1 MTAFA
6 FILGVVPLV
15 IATSAGAAS
24 RSGIGVTVF
33 AGMLAATVIGIM
45 LIPALIPAHQRA
57 ETKERETCSVTHRAR
72 IGRDLGRRP
81 NAQSSRSRL
90 ELRR

>member
-24 RSGIGVTVF
+24 RRGIGVTVF

-45 LIPALIPAHQRA
+45 LIPALFVAFQRIS
-57 ETKERETCSVTHRAR
+57 ERRRRS
-72 IGRDLGRRP
+72 GRLFSD
-81 NAQSSRSRL
+81 AQGANWT
-90 ELRR
+90 